1 MAALQE
7 RGLPIPD
14 VDKRGMPIPDGDMQL
29 MMVSALLTAM
39 RGLQHVL
46 GPSHAQVGALMA
58 EAAFAKFESC
68 ADDDGTQAA
77 AFRERTERE
86 ARTHGRIGG
95 VGLGEAFRLMDPAS

>member
-1 MAALQE
+1 
-7 RGLPIPD
+7 
-14 VDKRGMPIPDGDMQL
+14 
-29 MMVSALLTAM
+29 MVIA
-39 RGLQHVL
+39 
-46 GPSHAQVGALMA
+46 
-58 EAAFAKFESC
+58 